1 MKIKVDLARMI
12 SHPPTEAVSFSIA
25 YPTYIGNV
33 APSFETLVAVEFS
46 RDPSSVSASV
56 FIGGQTVI
64 LTGSN
69 VAELSAT
76 GDYVIFEGQWT
87 LGSGTTYQKLLELGY
102 ISYDVDGK
110 TALITY
116 LQNSENDKLDKT
128 LTEVGM
134 VAGKFNQ
141 AIGLKSIDI
150 DIEGYERDYNYVW
163 IPTLRRYY
171 YVDSVDLISAN
182 ITRLHLKEDVLMSW
196 KSLIR
201 SQTAFIERQE
211 NTFDPDLVDEMVK
224 YSYDKQVSYFTITP
238 TNNIYANIDLITG
251 MNFVIETVVGS

>member
-12 SHPPTEAVSFSIA
+12 SHAPSETLSFSIA

-33 APSFETLVAVEFS
+33 ASSFEALVAVEFTRTS
-46 RDPSSVSASV
+46 STVSANVFAGGQSVS
-56 FIGGQTVI
+56 
-64 LTGSN
+64 LTGN
-69 VAELSAT
+69 DVATLSAT
-76 GDYVIFEGQWT
+76 GDYVVFEGNWT
-87 LGSGTTYQKLLELGY
+87 LGSDTTFEKLLDLGY

-116 LQNSENDKLDKT
+116 LQNSENGKLDKT
-128 LTEVGM
+128 LAEVGTIL
-134 VAGKFNQ
+134 GTFNQ
-141 AIGLKSIDI
+141 AIGLKTIDV
-150 DIEGYERDYNYVW
+150 DITGYARDFNYVW

-171 YVDSVDLISAN
+171 YVDSVDLISADV
-182 ITRLHLKEDVLMSW
+182 TRLHLKEDVLMSW

-211 NTFDPDLVDEMVK
+211 NVYDDDLVDEMVT
-224 YSYDKQVSYFTITP
+224 YSYDKQVTYFTVTP

-251 MNFVIETVVGS
+251 ENFVIETVVG

>member
-12 SHPPTEAVSFSIA
+12 SHAPSETVSFSIA

-33 APSFETLVAVEFS
+33 APTFQSLVAVSFTRTS
-46 RDPSSVSASV
+46 SAPSAEV
-56 FIGGQTVI
+56 FVGGQLVT
-64 LTGSN
+64 LTGN
-69 VAELSAT
+69 GLADLSAT
-76 GDYVIFEGQWT
+76 GDYVVFEGDWA
-87 LGSGTTYQKLLELGY
+87 LGSDTTFEKLLDLGY

-116 LQNSENDKLDKT
+116 LQNSENGKLDKT
-128 LTEVGM
+128 LAEVGTIL
-134 VAGKFNQ
+134 GTFNQ
-141 AIGLKSIDI
+141 AIGLKTIDV
-150 DIEGYERDYNYVW
+150 DIAGYARDFNYVW

-171 YVDSVDLISAN
+171 YVDSVDLISADV
-182 ITRLHLKEDVLMSW
+182 TRLHLKEDVLMSW

-211 NTFDPDLVDEMVK
+211 NVYDDDLVDEMVT
-224 YSYDKQVSYFTITP
+224 YSYDKQVTYFTVTP

-251 MNFVIETVVGS
+251 ENFVIETVVG